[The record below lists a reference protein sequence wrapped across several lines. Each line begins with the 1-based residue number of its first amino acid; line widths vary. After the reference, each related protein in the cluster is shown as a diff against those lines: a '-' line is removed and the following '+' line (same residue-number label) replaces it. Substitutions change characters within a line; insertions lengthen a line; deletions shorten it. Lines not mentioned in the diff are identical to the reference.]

1 LTAYATSKSA
11 VFMFSDCLRAEL
23 ASADIG
29 VSTICPGIVATNI
42 VAASVVSGLSDTEA
56 AKKLAAVDRAYRM
69 RRYGADKVAKQIV
82 KAAKLGKSV
91 VPVTP
96 EAHLQY
102 RFSRFAPALG
112 RLAAAK
118 ASLG

>member
-1 LTAYATSKSA
+1 
-11 VFMFSDCLRAEL
+11 
-23 ASADIG
+23 
-29 VSTICPGIVATNI
+29 VATNI
-42 VAASVVSGLSDTEA
+42 VSTSVVSGLSDAEA
-56 AKKLAAVDRAYRM
+56 AKKLAAVDRAYKM
-69 RRYGADKVAKQIV
+69 RRYGPDKVAKQIV
-82 KAAKLGKSV
+82 KAVKKGKSV

>member
-1 LTAYATSKSA
+1 
-11 VFMFSDCLRAEL
+11 MFSDCLRAEL
-23 ASADIG
+23 ASRGIG

-42 VAASVVSGLSDTEA
+42 VST
-56 AKKLAAVDRAYRM
+56 KM
-69 RRYGADKVAKQIV
+69 RRYGPDKVAKQIV
-82 KAAKLGKSV
+82 KAVKMGKSV